1 MKSTW
6 SGLVAFAILVGLAAP
21 VAAEHKPG
29 PPPSPALIKALQQG
43 GHVLYLR
50 HAMTEKKADADSVNF
65 DDCAT
70 QRNLDDQGRRAA
82 ASIGDGMVRLR
93 IPVAEVLS
101 SPFCRTRDTAL
112 IAFGRARIDVV
123 LTSRGKP
130 DSDEEQARLPE
141 IRRLLSTPPAGGNLM
156 LVGHSPAMD
165 RLAQIHV
172 DEAEMAVFK
181 PLGDGRFEFLGR
193 IRSEHWARL
202 KLPPKTL

>member
-1 MKSTW
+1 MRQI
-6 SGLVAFAILVGLAAP
+6 AMMGLAALL
-21 VAAEHKPG
+21 AFAGAAQAEHPPG
-29 PPPSPALIKALQQG
+29 PPPPPAVIKALQQG
-43 GHVLYLR
+43 GLVLYLR
-50 HAMTEKKADADSVNF
+50 HASTEKKADADSVNF

-70 QRNLDDQGRRAA
+70 QRNLDDQGRYAA
-82 ASIGDGMVRLR
+82 KAIGDGMVRLR

-130 DSDEEQARLPE
+130 DAPEEQARLPE
-141 IRRLLSTPPAGGNLM
+141 IRRLLSTRPPAGNLM

-172 DEAEMAVFK
+172 DEGEMAVFK
-181 PLGDGRFEFLGR
+181 PLGDGKFDFLGR
-193 IRSEHWARL
+193 IRAEHWARL
-202 KLPPKTL
+202 RVR

>member
-1 MKSTW
+1 MRWMALLTA
-6 SGLVAFAILVGLAAP
+6 LTLLALP
-21 VAAEHKPG
+21 QTSLAEHKPG

-43 GHVLYLR
+43 RHVLYLR
-50 HAMTEKKADADSVNF
+50 HAMTEKKADADKLDF

-82 ASIGDGMVRLR
+82 AAIGDGMMRLR

-141 IRRLLSTPPAGGNLM
+141 IRRLLSTPPASGNLM

-181 PLGDGRFEFLGR
+181 PLGDGRFELLGR
-193 IRSEHWARL
+193 IRAEHWA
-202 KLPPKTL
+202 KVKPPAKSL

>member
-1 MKSTW
+1 MRW
-6 SGLVAFAILVGLAAP
+6 VALLTVLALLALP
-21 VAAEHKPG
+21 RASLAEHKPG

-50 HAMTEKKADADSVNF
+50 HAMTEKKADADAVNF

-82 ASIGDGMVRLR
+82 AAIGDGMMRLR

-181 PLGDGRFEFLGR
+181 PLGDGRFELLGR
-193 IRSEHWARL
+193 IRAEHWAKV
-202 KLPPKTL
+202 KLPAKTL